1 MSPHGGGYNSYTQ
14 GSGREHERMDVLP
27 GQKYQACEELYGQ
40 FVLNPFLE
48 NFQIKKLSYGQQN
61 KHESW
66 PPELV

>member
-1 MSPHGGGYNSYTQ
+1 MSPHGGGYNSYTL
-14 GSGREHERMDVLP
+14 GSDREYERMDVP
-27 GQKYQACEELYGQ
+27 PSQNNQVCEETDGR
-40 FVLNPFLE
+40 FVFNPFLE